1 VSFGCGALLAIRLGR
16 ESMQNQVASQLQGHA
31 QSVLSAVEELLSQRR
46 TDVRV
51 WASLDV
57 MDDVRS
63 RDRDFRIETLLLRL
77 EHEYAGAYRELSVLD
92 SNGVIVA
99 STEVGRVDSKM
110 DPHAMGLADD
120 RRSQLL

>member
-1 VSFGCGALLAIRLGR
+1 MQVLRSRSLFERLVTSLGIVLLVSFGCGALLAIRLGR
-16 ESMQNQVASQLQGHA
+16 ASMRNQVASQLQGHA
-31 QSVLSAVEELLSQRR
+31 QSVLSAVDELLSQRR

-77 EHEYAGAYRELSVLD
+77 AHEYAGANHELAVLD
-92 SNGVIVA
+92 SSGVVVA
-99 STEVGRVDSKM
+99 
-110 DPHAMGLADD
+110 
-120 RRSQLL
+120 